1 MPIPSSKKHPVS
13 QTQTSTPT
21 PAPTTRCQ
29 RRFRRKRKRRS
40 SDEEDQKKLP
50 VSKLLKR
57 GTAAEGRQR
66 LFNQMVVEAGL
77 KRAILDLRRED
88 IQYNRKQKSKA
99 SKSKSQQK
107 RIARETAEGMK
118 AQNRTSIFMR
128 FQAFSIFRKIY
139 VRVFVRTVRS
149 IREEAIAR
157 TTVENVVR
165 MQEIVSNMEA
175 ALATAP
181 VIVRDED
188 PENELYEA
196 ARVATLNVTPQ
207 VAENTVKDVVHVIT
221 EIDTMDTHQRQKRT
235 QEGVEESKSEEASE
249 EKMKSE
255 RSSAKCRARKAEK
268 RRIQAERS
276 QGRSLCVS

>member
-1 MPIPSSKKHPVS
+1 MASSKKASRVSDPDEHPDPDPDHEV
-13 QTQTSTPT
+13 
-21 PAPTTRCQ
+21 PASIP
-29 RRFRRKRKRRS
+29 RKRKRRS

-88 IQYNRKQKSKA
+88 IQHNRKQKSKA
-99 SKSKSQQK
+99 SKSKANKK
-107 RIARETAEGMK
+107 RIARETAEGDEGTE
-118 AQNRTSIFMR
+118 QDFN
-128 FQAFSIFRKIY
+128 IY
-139 VRVFVRTVRS
+139 AIPGVLNLPEDLRESLVRTVRS

-181 VIVRDED
+181 VTVRDED
-188 PENELYEA
+188 LENERYEA
-196 ARVATLNVTPQ
+196 ARVATLNVT
-207 VAENTVKDVVHVIT
+207 
-221 EIDTMDTHQRQKRT
+221 
-235 QEGVEESKSEEASE
+235 
-249 EKMKSE
+249 
-255 RSSAKCRARKAEK
+255 
-268 RRIQAERS
+268 
-276 QGRSLCVS
+276 